1 MEIGK
6 ITKKE
11 SLDCIYKW
19 DTEALQSVIEMI
31 SDNLIQYVP
40 HLLKENTQQPTV
52 NWQSPIIP
60 IYRPHQF
67 SAKVQVMML

>member
-11 SLDCIYKW
+11 SLDCIFKW
-19 DTEALQSVIEMI
+19 DTEALQSVVEMI
-31 SDNLIQYVP
+31 SDDLIQYVP

-52 NWQSPIIP
+52 NWQSPTIP
-60 IYRPHQF
+60 IYHPHQF
-67 SAKVQVMML
+67 SAKVLVMML